1 MDEHVLMNLQGAIG
15 GPAEEAVA
23 ASRGGVKGW
32 FERTAPL
39 IQWDFTRSPLGP
51 LYVAASRRG
60 LCGLDF
66 GVSEADFLGGLDPLA
81 RVERDPAAL
90 AQATRQLRE
99 YFEGTRQRFD
109 LPLDLEQLTPFQ
121 LSVLQTARRIPMGSV
136 WTYGQVARTIGQ
148 PKASRAVGQ
157 ALGRNPIPIVI
168 PCHRV
173 VAADGRLGGYSGG
186 GGLESKRLL
195 LRLEGALQELL

>member
-1 MDEHVLMNLQGAIG
+1 
-15 GPAEEAVA
+15 
-23 ASRGGVKGW
+23 
-32 FERTAPL
+32 
-39 IQWDFTRSPLGP
+39 
-51 LYVAASRRG
+51 
-60 LCGLDF
+60 
-66 GVSEADFLGGLDPLA
+66 
-81 RVERDPAAL
+81 
-90 AQATRQLRE
+90 
-99 YFEGTRQRFD
+99 
-109 LPLDLEQLTPFQ
+109 

-173 VAADGRLGGYSGG
+173 VAADGGLGGYSGG